1 MIAKI
6 KNKIP
11 RVRFTLHAP
20 KPKFASKRWNRRSAI
35 KKVAALS
42 IMAFLAGGYII
53 AHADKIYLKDGRII
67 ETPDCWEEDGKIVY
81 DKYGAIIAIDK
92 NNVLKVVH
100 DTWSDMGH
108 KHFES
113 GEYKKAADCF
123 TKAIHNDPD
132 DPKLYLERRK
142 CWHELN
148 KTTAEINDLKK
159 VLALDPNNQSVKAE
173 LKILQENEKAR
184 QELEDSLLKSKIESA
199 HTNDTKEN
207 HEEKSRQTSGY
218 QKRPNDRKHQPY
230 TGYNTRPNYESPTH
244 RPEKLVREKVVCETC
259 RGTGRQKSW
268 RWGKSFEGYDSYG
281 NPINIPKQVPSTKR
295 CIICNGLGYK
305 YETRFH

>member
-6 KNKIP
+6 KNKIS
-11 RVRFTLHAP
+11 RIRLTLYVP
-20 KPKFASKRWNRRSAI
+20 KLKFAGKRWNRRSAI
-35 KKVAALS
+35 EKVAALS

-81 DKYGAIIAIDK
+81 DKFGAIIAIDK

-100 DTWSDMGH
+100 DTWSDLGQ
-108 KHFES
+108 KHFDK

-123 TKAIHNDPD
+123 TKAIHEDPD
-132 DPKLYLERRK
+132 NPKLYLERRK

-148 KTTAEINDLKK
+148 KPAAEINDLKK
-159 VLALDPNNQSVKAE
+159 VLAIDPNNQSLKAE

-184 QELEDSLLKSKIESA
+184 KELEDSLLKSKIESA
-199 HTNDTKEN
+199 QANGSKEN
-207 HEEKSRQTSGY
+207 REEKSRQTSAN
-218 QKRPNDRKHQPY
+218 QMRPNDRMHQPY
-230 TGYNTRPNYESPTH
+230 TGYNTRPNYE
-244 RPEKLVREKVVCETC
+244 RPIPPPKKPVRVEVRCKTC

-268 RWGKSFEGYDSYG
+268 RWGKSFEGHDSYG
-281 NPINIPKQVPSTKR
+281 NPIYMQKQVPATKR
-295 CIICNGLGYK
+295 CIICNGLGYR